1 MFLLVKGCN
10 GFGNMI
16 SILNTAYQIA
26 YKNNMILVID
36 WTHPEW
42 KLGFDNYFQ
51 LNNVN
56 YLSYDKFKQI
66 FNNDMK
72 IVPEI
77 FNKDNLFQPLCES
90 LPTIDKDNKYAELF
104 HPVINNLIHN
114 QNYTKSFD
122 VFVFAYNWL
131 GYNNIRILWD
141 NLILKKELKIDIE
154 DKIEKLG
161 TYIGIHVRHT
171 DNKSVSCN
179 WATDIVKDNKDTNI
193 YFATDNEIVLNICKS
208 IHPKIFN
215 FTTFYEKGQPLHT
228 LNKTDEIKNQIN
240 IDTIRDMYILA
251 SSTILKITPIKTI
264 PYMTTY
270 SLLALALKNS

>member
-26 YKNNMILVID
+26 HQNNMTLVID

-42 KLGFDNYFQ
+42 KLGFDNYFE

-66 FNNDMK
+66 FNKDMK
-72 IVPEI
+72 IIPEI
-77 FNKDNLFQPLCES
+77 FNKDNLFQPLCDS

-104 HPVINNLIHN
+104 DPVINNLIHN
-114 QNYTKSFD
+114 KNFTKSAD
-122 VFVFAYNWL
+122 IVVFAYNWL
-131 GYNNIRILWD
+131 GYNNIKFFWN
-141 NLILKKELKIDIE
+141 NLILKNELKIDIE
-154 DKIEKLG
+154 DKIKRLE

-171 DNKSVSCN
+171 DNKNISCN
-179 WATDIVKDNKDTNI
+179 WAIDIVKDNKDKNI
-193 YFATDNEIVLNICKS
+193 YFATDNEIVLNLCKAV
-208 IHPKIFN
+208 HPKIFN

-228 LNKTDEIKNQIN
+228 LNKINTIKHQIN
-240 IDTIRDMYILA
+240 IDTIRDINILA
-251 SSTILKITPIKTI
+251 SSTVLKITPIKTI

-270 SLLALALKNS
+270 SLLAMALKNS

>member
-26 YKNNMILVID
+26 RQNNMTLVID

-56 YLSYDKFKQI
+56 YISYDKFKEI
-66 FNNDMK
+66 CKNDMNNEMK
-72 IVPEI
+72 IVPDI
-77 FNKDNLFQPLCES
+77 FNKDNLFQPLCET
-90 LPTIDKDNKYAELF
+90 LPNIDKDNKYAELF
-104 HPVINNLIHN
+104 DPIINNLVNI
-114 QNYTKSFD
+114 KSYN
-122 VFVFAYNWL
+122 VIVFAYNWL
-131 GYNNIRILWD
+131 GYNNIKLLWN
-141 NLILKKELKIDIE
+141 NLILKKELKVDIDS
-154 DKIEKLG
+154 KIKQLG
-161 TYIGIHVRHT
+161 LYIGIHVRHT
-171 DNKSVSCN
+171 DNKNVSCN
-179 WATDIVKDNKDTNI
+179 WVIDIIKDNRDKYI
-193 YFATDNEIVLNICKS
+193 YIATDNELVLNICKS

-228 LNKTDEIKNQIN
+228 LNKTDEIKHQIN
-240 IDTIRDMYILA
+240 IDTIRDIYLLA
-251 SSTILKITPIKTI
+251 SSTLLKITPVKTI

-270 SLLALALKNS
+270 SLLAMALKNS